1 MTDVRRRRFLVSIAR
16 WMTGL
21 FVRQSIPKVLTT
33 KLGLCQAAELSP
45 LPPRRSSDA
54 QTQPDGRTLA
64 DHPSMA
70 RSYWFTDVASRSQFA
85 YRTNNNFR
93 RRKYFPQFHDPIYGG
108 MLKPLHNAAWPV
120 RFTDKML

>member
-54 QTQPDGRTLA
+54 QTQP
-64 DHPSMA
+64 
-70 RSYWFTDVASRSQFA
+70 
-85 YRTNNNFR
+85 
-93 RRKYFPQFHDPIYGG
+93 
-108 MLKPLHNAAWPV
+108 AAWPV